1 VTSAR
6 ICVVTGTR
14 ADYGLLRPVMRALD
28 GAEDFELLV
37 VATGAHLSPEFGL
50 TAEVIEA
57 DGFTIA
63 ERIEML
69 LSSDTPVGIST
80 SMGLATIGMAGAL
93 ERLRPDLLVVLGDR
107 YEILAVVQAA
117 LVAKVPVAHLSGGDI
132 TEGAIDDAIR
142 HAVTKLSHLHFVT
155 NQESARRLRQMGEA
169 PQRVVVAGNPGLD
182 DLVRFEPMPRDEL
195 EATLGMQLRERNL
208 LVTYHPVT
216 LADEPPRSG
225 FSELLAALDSLG
237 DRVGMVFTL
246 PNADPE
252 GRVLIDMVRDF
263 VADRPHAVAHE
274 SLGQRRYWSC
284 LKTVDAVVGNSSSGL
299 SEAPAAGV
307 PAVNVGDRQ
316 RGRLRA
322 DSTIDCA
329 AERTAILAAIQQAF
343 AAGLV
348 TPASPYGDGHATER
362 ILERLRAV
370 RKPKDLLQKQFH
382 VLEGNALWNGP

>member
-1 VTSAR
+1 LKPQR

-28 GAEDFELLV
+28 AAEDLELMV

-50 TAEVIEA
+50 TVEVIEA

-69 LSSDTPVGIST
+69 LSSDTAVGIST

-155 NQESARRLRQMGEA
+155 NRESARRLLQMGEA
-169 PQRVVVAGNPGLD
+169 PERVVTAGNPGLD
-182 DLVRFEPMPRDEL
+182 DLVLFDPMPRGEL
-195 EATLGMQLRERNL
+195 EAALGIQFRERNL

-225 FSELLAALDSLG
+225 FAELLTALDSLG
-237 DRVGMVFTL
+237 DEVGLVFTL
-246 PNADPE
+246 PNADTD
-252 GRVLIDMVRDF
+252 GRVLIDMVHEF
-263 VADRPHAVAHE
+263 VADRPHAVAHG
-274 SLGQRRYWSC
+274 SLGQERYWSC

-299 SEAPAAGV
+299 SEAPAVGI
-307 PAVNVGDRQ
+307 PAVNVGERQ

-322 DSTIDCA
+322 PSTIDCA
-329 AERTAILAAIQQAF
+329 AERAAIVAAIQQAF
-343 AAGLV
+343 AAGPS
-348 TPASPYGDGHATER
+348 TPASPYGDGHATDR
-362 ILERLRAV
+362 ILESIRAV
-370 RKPKDLLQKQFH
+370 EDLKDLLAKRFH
-382 VLEGNALWNGP
+382 ALGRGT